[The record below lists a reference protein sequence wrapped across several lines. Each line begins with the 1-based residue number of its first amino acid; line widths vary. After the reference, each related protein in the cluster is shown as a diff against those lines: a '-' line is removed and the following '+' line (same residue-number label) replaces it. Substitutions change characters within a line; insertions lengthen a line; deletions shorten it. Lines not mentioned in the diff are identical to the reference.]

1 MITVITGSPGA
12 GKTAFV
18 VNELDKLPESRPLFV
33 HAVPDLQ
40 VPHEAI
46 YCKSS
51 LCSHCSEA
59 DKPEGALCVEDWPSW
74 APIGAILFIDE
85 VQRVWRPRASGS
97 AVPESVA
104 ALETHRHRGVDFF
117 LVSQGPHL
125 FDGNVR
131 KLVSRHVH
139 LVAKWAGR
147 ISYEWPE
154 CKQNT
159 DMVGDAVKRPY
170 KLPKQV
176 FGKYKSAEVH
186 TKQNHA
192 KPLAFYALLAMI
204 PVGGFLGYKVY
215 ARIQAAIHPEEIKPT
230 APAAVPASP
239 ALSAVLAVPVAA
251 PGSPVHD
258 FKPRVEGRP
267 ETAPAYDG
275 LYRVS
280 RSPIVMGCVGTPDY
294 CRCFTVK
301 ATRAEVSEPWCR
313 AFLRREV
320 FYPFEETRIPVPA
333 APVAASASPP
343 ALASSSVSSVS
354 PDQQ

>member
-18 VNELDKLPESRPLFV
+18 VNELDALPETRPLFV

-40 VPHEAI
+40 IPHELI
-46 YCKSS
+46 YCKST
-51 LCSHCSEA
+51 LCSHCSAA
-59 DKPEGALCVEDWPSW
+59 DKPEDAVYVEDWANW
-74 APIGAILFIDE
+74 APIGAIIFIDE

-104 ALETHRHRGVDFF
+104 ALETHRHRGVDFY

-125 FDGNVR
+125 FDTNVR

-159 DMVGDAVKRPY
+159 DAVGDAIRRPY
-170 KLPKQV
+170 KLPKKV

-186 TKQNHA
+186 TKQEHK
-192 KPLAFYALLAMI
+192 KPLAFYALLLVI
-204 PVGGFLGYKVY
+204 PIGGFLGFKVY
-215 ARIQAAIHPEEIKPT
+215 QRIDSAIHPEKLKPPVSAPVAPSPPFT
-230 APAAVPASP
+230 AS
-239 ALSAVLAVPVAA
+239 VPVAA
-251 PGSPVHD
+251 PVVTPFPVPD
-258 FKPRVEGRP
+258 FQPRVEGRP

-275 LYRVS
+275 LYKVNAA
-280 RSPIVMGCVGTPDY
+280 PIILGCIGTPED
-294 CRCFTVK
+294 CRCYTVK
-301 ATRAEVSEPWCR
+301 ATRAQVTEPWCR

-320 FYPFEETRIPVPA
+320 FYPFEEVPK
-333 APVAASASPP
+333 AASSVAV
-343 ALASSSVSSVS
+343 ALPSSG
-354 PDQQ
+354 P